1 MKKYILILF
10 SIILS
15 SNLIFAHEQKEEP
28 VHQRIIIEAYK
39 LLKLQ
44 LSKEAAGFADMDNF
58 IGEARFYNNYYWY
71 NNRDVASGSEHEDI
85 SDIVYDFKGVRKNLL
100 WGEWTHA
107 SITHF
112 WDADK
117 PYGDNTVGDYGE
129 VKLYDGGHFPS
140 AYTKARAYM
149 WDSYVKIFKFAH
161 SGGETLGYQKLWCNR
176 ESTNTYLY
184 NWYWKD
190 RIWVNRAHDVAW
202 YSLYCPFN
210 IHTNYYWPAGNQY
223 CKEIFFNILGRLCH
237 LLTDMGV
244 PEHAKRSMHA
254 PIGVDY
260 PAPFEYWLKDYYNTD
275 FYWTAERVY
284 KERGGFVNPFCE
296 VNGDRNLFLFYTLG
310 QLSDWFAAWGCKP
323 SNGDDNYPPNIGNI
337 GEIQSIINS
346 YAPPSDLQYYRINPY
361 DGETGLKNF
370 GFNPGI
376 DGGKIY
382 REVLLPYTIRA
393 VAGMLYKYI
402 IETKMQFPNATTE
415 DMGMVYDQQQ
425 ELNLFNQEING
436 NYYTFRAEGNPGRI
450 TVCPENR
457 PAGYPADFLIDSEA
471 RNVTFRAANEVI
483 FKPGFTAKE
492 GSQVRAYIIPGCSRT
507 NQSGNCQECLD
518 EDINPQY
525 DKSAQ

>member
-1 MKKYILILF
+1 MRKYVLILF
-10 SIILS
+10 IIILI
-15 SNLIFAHEQKEEP
+15 SNSIYAHDQEKKP

-44 LSKEAAGFADMDNF
+44 LSKESTGFADMDQW
-58 IGEARFYNNYYWY
+58 IGDATIYNQRWWHHVNS
-71 NNRDVASGSEHEDI
+71 VANGSEHEDRK
-85 SDIVYDFKGVRKNLL
+85 DIVYDYSGVFNSH
-100 WGEWTHA
+100 T

-117 PYGDNTVGDYGE
+117 PYGDDGGN
-129 VKLYDGGHFPS
+129 VKLYDGGHFAS
-140 AYTKARAYM
+140 AYTKAQRYIFM
-149 WDSYVKIFKFAH
+149 DFTKKIDL
-161 SGGETLGYQKLWCNR
+161 TLPGYCDFLLFTLDGTQRLFCYDDPDKHY
-176 ESTNTYLY
+176 YLY

-190 RIWVNRAHDVAW
+190 RIYVNFSHNLCLDVEVQRDHNW
-202 YSLYCPFN
+202 YWN
-210 IHTNYYWPAGNQY
+210 IGNEF
-223 CKEIFFNILGRLCH
+223 CRRTFFNILGRLCH

-244 PEHAKRSMHA
+244 PEHAKRSMHLKTTLF
-254 PIGVDY
+254 PDEY
-260 PAPFEYWLKDYYNTD
+260 PAPFEYWLKDYYDTD
-275 FYWTAERVY
+275 FYWTAEKVY

-310 QLSDWFAAWGCKP
+310 QLSDWFAAWGCMP
-323 SNGDDNYPPNIGNI
+323 SNGDDNYDPNI

-346 YAPPSDLQYYRINPY
+346 YAPNGPLPYFRTNPHA
-361 DGETGLKNF
+361 GEWGLVGC

>member
-1 MKKYILILF
+1 MRKYIIILF
-10 SIILS
+10 CIILS
-15 SNLIFAHEQKEEP
+15 SNLIYAHEQSAKA

-44 LSKEAAGFADMDNF
+44 LSKEATGFADMDQW
-58 IGEARFYNNYYWY
+58 IGDAIIYNQYWWHHV
-71 NNRDVASGSEHEDI
+71 NSVANGSEHEDRE
-85 SDIVYDFKGVRKNLL
+85 DIVYGYKGVRSYLL
-100 WGEWTHA
+100 WGEWSHT

-117 PYGDNTVGDYGE
+117 PYGDDGGK

-140 AYTKARAYM
+140 AYTKAQAY
-149 WDSYVKIFKFAH
+149 IFDEYTKEIKTTISHDCF
-161 SGGETLGYQKLWCNR
+161 LGTAKERKHFCKDDPNKHL
-176 ESTNTYLY
+176 YLY

-190 RIWVNRAHDVAW
+190 RIYVNFSHDICW
-202 YSLYCPFN
+202 GIPRN
-210 IHTNYYWPAGNQY
+210 RMHNYYWDVGNEF
-223 CKEIFFNILGRLCH
+223 CRRTFFNILGRLCH

-244 PEHAKRSMHA
+244 PEHAKRSMH
-254 PIGVDY
+254 PSIGVVY
-260 PAPFEYWLKDYYNTD
+260 PAPFEYWLKDNYDTD
-275 FYWTAERVY
+275 FYWTAEKVY
-284 KERGGFVNPFCE
+284 KERGGFINPFCE

-310 QLSDWFAAWGCKP
+310 QLSDWFAAWGCMP
-323 SNGDDNYPPNIGNI
+323 SNGDDNYDPNI

-346 YAPPSDLQYYRINPY
+346 YAPDAPLPYIRTNPHT
-361 DGETGLKNF
+361 GEGGGLLNC
-370 GFNPGI
+370 GTYVGI
-376 DGGKIY
+376 DDGKIY

-483 FKPGFTAKE
+483 FKPGFSAIE

-507 NQSGNCQECLD
+507 NQSGNCQECLE
-518 EDINPQY
+518 EDFNPQY